1 MSFGKIEHKIT
12 DEEIAKQMA
21 AFSSDEDSDDS
32 DSDEEE
38 EIDFEPKKKKQ
49 RISSTGSNSN
59 SRSPLNETINL
70 ASDDESDIEDDSQ
83 DPAIEIIDDSD
94 DEEDDILNKFKDIE
108 AAKKKSSEGASVE
121 ETVWVGDDSDD
132 EEDDNNNNKNVG
144 VDVNVLLEQRRRQA
158 EVDDD
163 EDEDDDIFKTVER
176 RQERERLSQFTFT
189 IAITTKKALT
199 IPYKKT
205 DSLAGLKNKMLEQL
219 KEHHPAEY
227 TKFRNMNIK
236 FEGAVIPT
244 NIICSEWLE
253 DEGLEDEDSVQLEI
267 GS

>member
-1 MSFGKIEHKIT
+1 MK
-12 DEEIAKQMA
+12 
-21 AFSSDEDSDDS
+21 
-32 DSDEEE
+32 
-38 EIDFEPKKKKQ
+38 P
-49 RISSTGSNSN
+49 R
-59 SRSPLNETINL
+59 
-70 ASDDESDIEDDSQ
+70 
-83 DPAIEIIDDSD
+83 
-94 DEEDDILNKFKDIE
+94 
-108 AAKKKSSEGASVE
+108 KKKSSEGASVE

-132 EEDDNNNNKNVG
+132 EEDDNNNNNNNVG